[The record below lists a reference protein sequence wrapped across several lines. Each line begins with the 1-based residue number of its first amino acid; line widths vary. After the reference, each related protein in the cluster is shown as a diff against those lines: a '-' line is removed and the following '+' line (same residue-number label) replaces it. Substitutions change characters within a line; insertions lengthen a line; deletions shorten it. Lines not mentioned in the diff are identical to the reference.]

1 MNASWLD
8 NVRRIIS
15 GIVGVAM
22 AKKTIRDVDVTKKRV
37 LVRVDFNVPMD
48 RDGTITDDTRI
59 RACLP
64 TIEYLVRRQVRVI
77 LCSHL
82 DRPGGKVVKEL
93 RLAPVARQLSELLN
107 KPVKAL
113 KDCIG
118 PEVESAVFGLQ
129 DGEIVLLENLRFH
142 PQEEAND
149 PNFARSL
156 SRLADI
162 YVDDAFGACH
172 RAHASI
178 VGIAQYLPA
187 VSGLLLQK
195 ELETL
200 TGLMANPARPFG
212 AVIGG
217 AKLATKLALLNNMIT
232 KVNSLLIGGGMAATF
247 LKSQGYGVGSSAVEN
262 SQIDNVRDVMKKA
275 KSAAIELV
283 LPQDFLVAEKLQAG
297 AATQVVPMDKVPQ
310 GWIIADIGHKSVE
323 AFSKALEKCKTV
335 FWNGPLGVFEIPEF
349 AEATRSLAKV
359 LANLKATTIIGGG
372 STAEAVEE
380 MRLTDKMSY
389 VSTGG
394 GASLELLQ
402 GKVLPGVAVL
412 QDK

>member
-1 MNASWLD
+1 
-8 NVRRIIS
+8 
-15 GIVGVAM
+15 M
-22 AKKTIRDVDVTKKRV
+22 AKKTVRDIDVTRKRV

-48 RDGTITDDTRI
+48 RDGKIADDTRI

-64 TIEYLVRRQVRVI
+64 TIEYLVKQQARII

-82 DRPGGKVVKEL
+82 DRPGGKVVEEL
-93 RLAPVARQLSELLN
+93 RLAPAARRLSELLPQ
-107 KPVKAL
+107 PVRAL
-113 KDCIG
+113 NDCIG
-118 PEVESAVFGLQ
+118 PQVESAVSGLRN
-129 DGEIVLLENLRFH
+129 GEIILLENLRFH
-142 PQEEAND
+142 PQEEADD
-149 PNFARSL
+149 PKFAQSL

-162 YVDDAFGACH
+162 YVDDAFGSCH

-187 VSGLLLQK
+187 VSGFLLQK

-200 TGLMANPARPFG
+200 TGLVANRARPFG

-217 AKLATKLALLNNMIT
+217 AKVGTKLGLLNNLIT
-232 KVNSLLIGGGMAATF
+232 KVDCLLIGGGMAATF
-247 LKSQGYGVGSSAVEN
+247 LKSQGYSVGN
-262 SQIDNVRDVMKKA
+262 SVCEDSQMQNVLDIMKKA
-275 KSAAIELV
+275 KSAGVELV
-283 LPQDFLVAEKLQAG
+283 LPQDFLVAEKLQSG
-297 AATQVVPMDKVPQ
+297 AATRVVPMDQIPE

-323 AFSKALEKCKTV
+323 AFSGVLEKCKTV
-335 FWNGPLGVFEIPEF
+335 FWNGPLGVFEIAEF
-349 AEATRSLAKV
+349 AEGTRGLAKV
-359 LANLKATTIIGGG
+359 LANLEATTIIGGG

-380 MRLTDKMSY
+380 MGLTDKMSY

-402 GKVLPGVAVL
+402 GKVLAGVAVL

>member
-1 MNASWLD
+1 
-8 NVRRIIS
+8 
-15 GIVGVAM
+15 M
-22 AKKTIRDVDVTKKRV
+22 AKKTVRDVDVAKKRV

-48 RDGTITDDTRI
+48 RGGKITDDTRI

-64 TIEYLVRRQVRVI
+64 TIDYLVKQQARIV

-82 DRPGGKVVKEL
+82 DRPGGKVVEEL
-93 RLAPVARQLSELLN
+93 RLAPAAKRLSELLN

-113 KDCIG
+113 NDCIG
-118 PEVESAVFGLQ
+118 PQVEAAVSGLR
-129 DGEIVLLENLRFH
+129 DGEIVLLENLRFY

-149 PNFARSL
+149 PQFAQSL

-162 YVDDAFGACH
+162 YVDDAFGSCH

-178 VGIAQYLPA
+178 VGVAQYLPA
-187 VSGLLLQK
+187 VSGFLLQK

-200 TGLMANPARPFG
+200 TGLVANPARPFG

-217 AKLATKLALLNNMIT
+217 AKLATKLGLLNNMTT

-247 LKSQGYGVGSSAVEN
+247 LKSQGYGVGNSAVED
-262 SQIDNVRDVMKKA
+262 SQIAGVLDVMKRA
-275 KSAAIELV
+275 KSAGVELV
-283 LPQDFLVAEKLQAG
+283 LPRDFIVAEKLEAG
-297 AATQVVPMDKVPQ
+297 AAALVVPMDKVPE
-310 GWIIADIGHKSVE
+310 GRIIADIGPKSVE
-323 AFSKALEKCKTV
+323 AFSRVLDKCKTV
-335 FWNGPLGVFEIPEF
+335 FWNGPLGVFEIAEF
-349 AEATRSLAKV
+349 AQATRDLARV
-359 LANLKATTIIGGG
+359 LASLKATTIIGGG

-380 MRLTDKMSY
+380 MGLTNRMSY

-412 QDK
+412 QDR

>member
-1 MNASWLD
+1 MTE
-8 NVRRIIS
+8 
-15 GIVGVAM
+15 
-22 AKKTIRDVDVTKKRV
+22 KTVRDVDVVKKRV
-37 LVRVDFNVPMD
+37 LVRVDFNVPMNH
-48 RDGTITDDTRI
+48 DGAITDDTRI

-64 TIEYLVRRQVRVI
+64 TIEYLAKHQARII

-82 DRPGGKVVKEL
+82 DRPGGRVVEEL
-93 RLAPVARQLSELLN
+93 RLAPVARRLSELLD
-107 KPVKAL
+107 KPVEAL
-113 KDCIG
+113 NDCIG
-118 PEVESAVFGLQ
+118 SQVEGAVSRLR
-129 DGEIVLLENLRFH
+129 DGEIALLENLRFY

-149 PNFARSL
+149 PNFAQSL

-178 VGIAQYLPA
+178 VGIARYLPA
-187 VSGLLLQK
+187 VSGLLLEK

-200 TGLMANPARPFG
+200 TGLMANPGRPF
-212 AVIGG
+212 AAMIGG
-217 AKLATKLALLNNMIT
+217 AKLATKLGLLNNMIT
-232 KVNSLLIGGGMAATF
+232 KVDCLLIGGGMAATF

-262 SQIDNVRDVMKKA
+262 SQIEHVLNVVSKA
-275 KSAAIELV
+275 KSVGVELV
-283 LPQDFLVAEKLQAG
+283 LPQDFLVAEKLESG
-297 AATQVVPMDKVPQ
+297 AITKAVPMNQVPE
-310 GWIIADIGHKSVE
+310 GWIIADIGHKTVE
-323 AFSKALEKCKTV
+323 VFSGVLDKCKTV
-335 FWNGPLGVFEIPEF
+335 FWNGPLGVFEIVEF
-349 AEATRSLAKV
+349 AGGTRSLAKV

-380 MRLTDKMSY
+380 MGLTDKMSY

-402 GKVLPGVAVL
+402 GKVLAGVAVL

>member
-1 MNASWLD
+1 
-8 NVRRIIS
+8 
-15 GIVGVAM
+15 M
-22 AKKTIRDVDVTKKRV
+22 AKKTVRDIDVAKKRV

-48 RDGTITDDTRI
+48 HEGKISDDTRI

-64 TIEYLVRRQVRVI
+64 TIEYLVKQRARVI

-82 DRPGGKVVKEL
+82 DRPGGKVIEEL
-93 RLAPVARQLSELLN
+93 RLAPAAGRLSELLN

-113 KDCIG
+113 NDCIG
-118 PEVESAVFGLQ
+118 PQVEAAVSRLG
-129 DGEIVLLENLRFH
+129 DGDIILLENLRFH
-142 PQEEAND
+142 REEEGND
-149 PNFARSL
+149 PKFAQSL
-156 SRLADI
+156 SRLADV
-162 YVDDAFGACH
+162 YVDDAFGSCH

-178 VGIAQYLPA
+178 VGVAQYLPA
-187 VSGLLLQK
+187 VSGFLLQK

-200 TGLMANPARPFG
+200 TGLALNPARPFA
-212 AVIGG
+212 AVVGG
-217 AKLATKLALLNNMIT
+217 AKLATKLGLLNNMIT

-247 LKSQGYGVGSSAVEN
+247 LKSQGYGVGSSVVEGG
-262 SQIDNVRDVMKKA
+262 QIEGVRDVVKKA
-275 KSAAIELV
+275 KSAGVELV
-283 LPQDFLVAEKLQAG
+283 LPQDFLVAEKLEPG
-297 AATQVVPMDKVPQ
+297 AATRVVAMDKIPE
-310 GWIIADIGHKSVE
+310 GWVIADIGHKAVE
-323 AFSKALEKCKTV
+323 AFSGVLGRCKTV
-335 FWNGPLGVFEIPEF
+335 FWNGPVGVFEIAEF
-349 AEATRSLAKV
+349 AEGTRSLARV

-380 MRLTDKMSY
+380 LGLTNRMSY

>member
-1 MNASWLD
+1 MNASFLANASD
-8 NVRRIIS
+8 MISEIGGAGMTKKTVRDID
-15 GIVGVAM
+15 V
-22 AKKTIRDVDVTKKRV
+22 AKKRL

-48 RDGTITDDTRI
+48 RNGKISDDTRI

-64 TIEYLVRRQVRVI
+64 TIEYLVKHQARVI

-82 DRPGGKVVKEL
+82 DRPGGKVVEEL
-93 RLAPVARQLSELLN
+93 RLAPAARRLSELLN

-113 KDCIG
+113 NDCIG
-118 PEVESAVFGLQ
+118 PQVEAAVSGLR
-129 DGEIVLLENLRFH
+129 DGDIILLENLRFH
-142 PQEEAND
+142 REEEGND
-149 PNFARSL
+149 PKFAQSL

-162 YVDDAFGACH
+162 YVDDAFGSCH

-178 VGIAQYLPA
+178 VGVAQYLPA
-187 VSGLLLQK
+187 VSGFLLQK

-200 TGLMANPARPFG
+200 TGLALNPARPFA

-217 AKLATKLALLNNMIT
+217 AKLATKLGLLNNMIN

-247 LKSQGYGVGSSAVEN
+247 LKSQGYSVGGSVVEN
-262 SQIDNVRDVMKKA
+262 SQIEGVRDAVKKA
-275 KSAAIELV
+275 KSAGVELV
-283 LPQDFLVAEKLQAG
+283 LPQDFLVAERLEPG
-297 AATQVVPMDKVPQ
+297 AATRVVPMDKVPE
-310 GWIIADIGHKSVE
+310 GWVIADIGHKAVE
-323 AFSKALEKCKTV
+323 AFSGVLEKCKTV
-335 FWNGPLGVFEIPEF
+335 FWNGPVGVFEIAEF
-349 AEATRSLAKV
+349 AEGTRSLARV

-372 STAEAVEE
+372 STAEVVEE
-380 MRLTDKMSY
+380 LGLTNRMSY

>member
-1 MNASWLD
+1 
-8 NVRRIIS
+8 
-15 GIVGVAM
+15 M
-22 AKKTIRDVDVTKKRV
+22 AKKTVRDVDVTKKRV
-37 LVRVDFNVPMD
+37 LVRVDFNVPMN

-64 TIEYLVRRQVRVI
+64 TIEYLVKHQARII

-82 DRPGGKVVKEL
+82 DRPGGKVVEEL
-93 RLAPVARQLSELLN
+93 RLAPAARRLSELLN

-113 KDCIG
+113 NDCIG
-118 PEVESAVFGLQ
+118 PQVETAISGLR
-129 DGEIVLLENLRFH
+129 DGDIALLENLRFY

-149 PNFARSL
+149 PRFAQGL

-162 YVDDAFGACH
+162 YVDDAFGSCH

-178 VGIAQYLPA
+178 VGISRYLPA

-200 TGLMANPARPFG
+200 TGLLANPPRPF
-212 AVIGG
+212 ATMIGG
-217 AKLATKLALLNNMIT
+217 AKLATKLGLLNNMIT
-232 KVNSLLIGGGMAATF
+232 KVDCLLIGGGMAATF
-247 LKSQGYGVGSSAVEN
+247 LKSQGYSVGGSTVEN
-262 SQIDNVRDVMKKA
+262 SQTENVLNVMSKA
-275 KSAAIELV
+275 KSAGVELV
-283 LPQDFLVAEKLQAG
+283 LPPDFLVAEKLQSG
-297 AATQVVPMDKVPQ
+297 AATRLVPMDKVPE
-310 GWIIADIGHKSVE
+310 GWIIADIGHKTVE
-323 AFSKALEKCKTV
+323 TFSKVLAKCKTV
-335 FWNGPLGVFEIPEF
+335 FWNGPLGVFEITEF
-349 AEATRSLAKV
+349 ADGTRSLAKM

-380 MRLTDKMSY
+380 MGLTDKMSY

-402 GKVLPGVAVL
+402 GKVLVGVAVL

>member
-1 MNASWLD
+1 MT
-8 NVRRIIS
+8 
-15 GIVGVAM
+15 
-22 AKKTIRDVDVTKKRV
+22 KKTVRDVDVTGKRV
-37 LVRVDFNVPMD
+37 LVRVDLNVPMD
-48 RDGTITDDTRI
+48 REGRITDDTRI

-64 TIEYLVRRQVRVI
+64 TIEYLVKQQARII

-82 DRPGGKVVKEL
+82 DRPGGKVVEGL
-93 RLAPVARQLSELLN
+93 RLAPAAKRLSELLHQ
-107 KPVKAL
+107 PVRAL
-113 KDCIG
+113 TDCIG
-118 PEVESAVFGLQ
+118 PQVESTVSGLRN
-129 DGEIVLLENLRFH
+129 GEIILLENLRFH

-149 PNFARSL
+149 PKFAQSL

-162 YVDDAFGACH
+162 YVDDAFGSCH

-200 TGLMANPARPFG
+200 TRLVAKPTRPFG

-217 AKLATKLALLNNMIT
+217 AKLGTKLGLLNNMIT
-232 KVNSLLIGGGMAATF
+232 KVDCLLIGGGMAATF
-247 LKSQGYGVGSSAVEN
+247 LKSQGYSVGNSVSED
-262 SQIDNVRDVMKKA
+262 SQIQNVLDVMKKA
-275 KSAAIELV
+275 KSAGVELV
-283 LPQDFLVAEKLQAG
+283 LPQDFLVAEKLQSG
-297 AATQVVPMDKVPQ
+297 AATRMVPMDKVPE
-310 GWIIADIGHKSVE
+310 GWTIADIGHKSVE
-323 AFSKALEKCKTV
+323 TFSGVLGKCKTV

-349 AEATRSLAKV
+349 AEATRALAKV

-372 STAEAVEE
+372 STAEAVAE
-380 MRLTDKMSY
+380 MGLTNKMSY

-412 QDK
+412 QDR

>member
-1 MNASWLD
+1 
-8 NVRRIIS
+8 
-15 GIVGVAM
+15 M
-22 AKKTIRDVDVTKKRV
+22 AKKTVRDVDVANKRV

-48 RDGTITDDTRI
+48 RGGKITDDTRI

-64 TIEYLVRRQVRVI
+64 TIDYLVKQQARTV

-82 DRPGGKVVKEL
+82 DRPGGKVVDEL
-93 RLAPVARQLSELLN
+93 RLAPTAKRLSELLN

-113 KDCIG
+113 NDCIG
-118 PEVESAVFGLQ
+118 PQVEAAVSGVRG
-129 DGEIVLLENLRFH
+129 GEIVLLENLRFC

-149 PNFARSL
+149 PQFAQSL

-162 YVDDAFGACH
+162 YVDDAFGSCH

-178 VGIAQYLPA
+178 VGVAQYLPA
-187 VSGLLLQK
+187 VSGFLLQK

-200 TGLMANPARPFG
+200 TGLVANPARPFG

-217 AKLATKLALLNNMIT
+217 AKLATKLGLLNNMTT

-247 LKSQGYGVGSSAVEN
+247 LKSQGYGVGNSAIED
-262 SQIDNVRDVMKKA
+262 SQIAGVLDVMKRA
-275 KSAAIELV
+275 KSAGVELV
-283 LPQDFLVAEKLQAG
+283 LPRDFIVAEKLEAG
-297 AATQVVPMDKVPQ
+297 AAALVVPMDKVPE
-310 GWIIADIGHKSVE
+310 GRIIADIGPKSVD
-323 AFSKALEKCKTV
+323 AFSRVLDKCKTV
-335 FWNGPLGVFEIPEF
+335 FWNGPLGVFEIAEF
-349 AEATRSLAKV
+349 AQATRDLAKV

-380 MRLTDKMSY
+380 MGLTNRMSY

-412 QDK
+412 QDR

>member
-1 MNASWLD
+1 
-8 NVRRIIS
+8 
-15 GIVGVAM
+15 M
-22 AKKTIRDVDVTKKRV
+22 AKKTVRDVDVTKKRV

-48 RDGTITDDTRI
+48 GNGTITDDTRI

-64 TIEYLVRRQVRVI
+64 TIEYLVKQQARII

-82 DRPGGKVVKEL
+82 DRPGGKVVEEL
-93 RLAPVARQLSELLN
+93 RLAPAARRLSELIN

-113 KDCIG
+113 NDCIG
-118 PEVESAVFGLQ
+118 PQVEATVSGLQ
-129 DGEIVLLENLRFH
+129 DGDIILLENLRFY

-149 PNFARSL
+149 PKFAQSL

-162 YVDDAFGACH
+162 YVDDAFGSCH

-178 VGIAQYLPA
+178 VGIARYLPA
-187 VSGLLLQK
+187 VSGFLLQK

-217 AKLATKLALLNNMIT
+217 AKLATKLGLLNNMIT

-247 LKSQGYGVGSSAVEN
+247 LKSQGYGVGNSAVEN
-262 SQIDNVRDVMKKA
+262 SQIEGVLDVMKKA
-275 KSAAIELV
+275 KSAGVELV
-283 LPQDFLVAEKLQAG
+283 LPQDFLVAEKLQSG
-297 AATQVVPMDKVPQ
+297 AATRVVPMDKVPE

-323 AFSKALEKCKTV
+323 AFSGVLEKCKTV

-349 AEATRSLAKV
+349 AEATHGLVKMLAG
-359 LANLKATTIIGGG
+359 LKATTIIGGG

-380 MRLTDKMSY
+380 MGLTNKMSY

>member
-1 MNASWLD
+1 MIFEIGGL
-8 NVRRIIS
+8 V
-15 GIVGVAM
+15 M
-22 AKKTIRDVDVTKKRV
+22 AKKTVRDIDVGKKRL

-48 RDGTITDDTRI
+48 RDGTICDDTRI

-64 TIEYLVRRQVRVI
+64 TIEYLVKQQARII

-82 DRPGGKVVKEL
+82 DRPGGKVVEEL
-93 RLAPVARQLSELLN
+93 RLAPAAGRLSELVH
-107 KPVKAL
+107 KPVRAL
-113 KDCIG
+113 NDCIG
-118 PEVESAVFGLQ
+118 PQVEAAVSGLR
-129 DGEIVLLENLRFH
+129 DGEIALLENLRFY

-149 PNFARSL
+149 PKFAQSL

-162 YVDDAFGACH
+162 YVDDAFGSCH

-178 VGIAQYLPA
+178 VGVAQYLPA

-200 TGLMANPARPFG
+200 TGLVANPARPFG

-247 LKSQGYGVGSSAVEN
+247 LNSQGYGVGNSAVEN
-262 SQIDNVRDVMKKA
+262 SQIEGVLDVMKKA
-275 KSAAIELV
+275 KSAGVELV

-297 AATQVVPMDKVPQ
+297 AATRVVPMDKVPED
-310 GWIIADIGHKSVE
+310 WIIADIGHQSVE
-323 AFSKALEKCKTV
+323 AFSRVLERCKTV

-349 AEATRSLAKV
+349 AEATRSLARV
-359 LANLKATTIIGGG
+359 LANLKATTVIGGG

-380 MRLTDKMSY
+380 MGLTEKMSY

>member
-1 MNASWLD
+1 
-8 NVRRIIS
+8 
-15 GIVGVAM
+15 M
-22 AKKTIRDVDVTKKRV
+22 AKKTVRDVDVVKKRV
-37 LVRVDFNVPMD
+37 LVRVDFNVPMNH
-48 RDGTITDDTRI
+48 DGAITDDTRI

-64 TIEYLVRRQVRVI
+64 TIEYLAKHQARII

-82 DRPGGKVVKEL
+82 DRPGGRVVEEL
-93 RLAPVARQLSELLN
+93 RLAPVARRLSELLD
-107 KPVKAL
+107 KPVEAL
-113 KDCIG
+113 NDCIG
-118 PEVESAVFGLQ
+118 SQVEGAVSRLR
-129 DGEIVLLENLRFH
+129 DGEIALLENLRFY

-149 PNFARSL
+149 PNFAQSL

-178 VGIAQYLPA
+178 VGIARYLPA
-187 VSGLLLQK
+187 VPGLLLEK

-200 TGLMANPARPFG
+200 TGLMANPGRPF
-212 AVIGG
+212 AAMIGG
-217 AKLATKLALLNNMIT
+217 AKLATKLGLLNNMIT
-232 KVNSLLIGGGMAATF
+232 KVDCLLIGGGMAATF

-262 SQIDNVRDVMKKA
+262 SQIEHVLNVVSKA
-275 KSAAIELV
+275 KSVGVELV
-283 LPQDFLVAEKLQAG
+283 LPQDFLVAEKLESG
-297 AATQVVPMDKVPQ
+297 AITKAVPMNQVPE
-310 GWIIADIGHKSVE
+310 GWIIADIGHKTVE
-323 AFSKALEKCKTV
+323 VFSRVLDKCKTV
-335 FWNGPLGVFEIPEF
+335 FWNGPLGVFEIVEF
-349 AEATRSLAKV
+349 AEGTRSLAKV

-380 MRLTDKMSY
+380 MGLTDKMSY

-402 GKVLPGVAVL
+402 GRVLAGVAVL

>member
-1 MNASWLD
+1 
-8 NVRRIIS
+8 
-15 GIVGVAM
+15 M
-22 AKKTIRDVDVTKKRV
+22 AKKTVRDVDVTRKRV

-48 RDGTITDDTRI
+48 PDGRIADDARI

-64 TIEYLVRRQVRVI
+64 TIEYLVKRQARTI

-82 DRPGGKVVKEL
+82 GRPGGKVVQEL
-93 RLAPVARQLSELLN
+93 RLAPAAKRLSELLDR
-107 KPVKAL
+107 PVKAL
-113 KDCIG
+113 NDCIG
-118 PEVESAVFGLQ
+118 PQVEKAVSELR
-129 DGEIVLLENLRFH
+129 DGEITLLENLRFY

-149 PNFARSL
+149 PGFARSL

-162 YVDDAFGACH
+162 YVDDAFGSCH

-178 VGIAQYLPA
+178 VGVAQYLPA
-187 VSGLLLQK
+187 VSGFLLQK

-200 TGLMANPARPFG
+200 TGLVSNPARPF
-212 AVIGG
+212 ATVIGG
-217 AKLATKLALLNNMIT
+217 AKLATKLGLLSNMIT

-247 LKSQGYGVGSSAVEN
+247 LKSQGYGVGNSVVETG
-262 SQIDNVRDVMKKA
+262 QVEGVLDVMRKA
-275 KSAAIELV
+275 KSAGVEVV
-283 LPQDFLVAEKLQAG
+283 LPQDFLVADKLQAG
-297 AATQVVPMDKVPQ
+297 AATRVVPMDKVPE
-310 GWIIADIGHKSVE
+310 GWIIADIGDKSVE
-323 AFSKALEKCKTV
+323 AFSRVLGKCKTV

-380 MRLTDKMSY
+380 MGLTKKMSY

>member
-1 MNASWLD
+1 
-8 NVRRIIS
+8 
-15 GIVGVAM
+15 M
-22 AKKTIRDVDVTKKRV
+22 AKKTVRDIDVMKKRV
-37 LVRVDFNVPMD
+37 LVRVDFNVPMN
-48 RDGTITDDTRI
+48 RDGAITDDTRI

-64 TIEYLVRRQVRVI
+64 TIEYLVKHQARII

-82 DRPGGKVVKEL
+82 DRPGGKVVEEL
-93 RLAPVARQLSELLN
+93 RLAPVAKRLSKLLN
-107 KPVKAL
+107 KSVKAL
-113 KDCIG
+113 NDCIG
-118 PEVESAVFGLQ
+118 PRVESAISGLQ
-129 DGEIVLLENLRFH
+129 DGEIVLLENLRFY

-149 PNFARSL
+149 PGFAQSL

-178 VGIAQYLPA
+178 VGIARYLPA

-200 TGLMANPARPFG
+200 TGLIANPTRPFA

-217 AKLATKLALLNNMIT
+217 AKLATKLGLLNNMIT
-232 KVNSLLIGGGMAATF
+232 KIDCLLIGGGMAATF
-247 LKSQGYGVGSSAVEN
+247 LKSQGYGVGNSAVEN
-262 SQIDNVRDVMKKA
+262 SQIEDGLGVMSKA
-275 KSAAIELV
+275 KSVGVELV
-283 LPQDFLVAEKLQAG
+283 LPQDFLVAEKLQSG
-297 AATQVVPMDKVPQ
+297 AATRVVRMDQVPE
-310 GWIIADIGHKSVE
+310 GWTIADIGHKTVE
-323 AFSKALEKCKTV
+323 AFSRVLDKCRTV
-335 FWNGPLGVFEIPEF
+335 FWNGPLGVFEIAEF
-349 AEATRSLAKV
+349 AEGTRSLARV

-380 MRLTDKMSY
+380 MGLTDKMSY

-402 GKVLPGVAVL
+402 GKVLAGVAVL